1 MGFIVFLIIGGLV
14 GWLASKIMGTD
25 AQQGVL
31 LNVIIGI
38 VGAILAGW
46 LISPL
51 VGVGDIRQDPL
62 SIGAILVSLV
72 GAIAVIFIWKLIA
85 GRGRTV

>member
-1 MGFIVFLIIGGLV
+1 MGFLIFIVIGGLV

-25 AQQGVL
+25 AQQGIL
-31 LNVIIGI
+31 LNIVIGI
-38 VGAILAGW
+38 IGAILAGW

-62 SIGAILVSLV
+62 SIGAFLVSLV
-72 GAIAVIFIWKLIA
+72 GAVIVIAIWKAIS
-85 GRGRTV
+85 RRV